1 MLFFQMKL
9 LYRLEED
16 VWCCP
21 IKSQYK
27 YLFFFMLAL
36 QLFQNSHSAKSHNLF
51 LICRPSLSGS
61 EQPPLIFQAV
71 VLVFCIS
78 AVQSWASFGVFQLV
92 VLADESFFSG
102 ALYPP
107 QYSCGHRKLRDY
119 QGSEEEALVIQ

>member
-9 LYRLEED
+9 LYRLEEG

-21 IKSQYK
+21 VKNQYK
-27 YLFFFMLAL
+27 HHFFMLAL
-36 QLFQNSHSAKSHNLF
+36 QLFQSSHSAKSRNLS

-71 VLVFCIS
+71 VLVFCIA

-92 VLADESFFSG
+92 VPADESFFSG

-107 QYSCGHRKLRDY
+107 QYSCGHRKLRDC
-119 QGSEEEALVIQ
+119 QGSEGEALVIQ